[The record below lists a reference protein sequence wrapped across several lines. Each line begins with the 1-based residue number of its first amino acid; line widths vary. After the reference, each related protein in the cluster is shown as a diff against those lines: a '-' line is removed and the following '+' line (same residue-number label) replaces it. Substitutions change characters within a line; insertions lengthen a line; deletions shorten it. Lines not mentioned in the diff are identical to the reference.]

1 MQIKCLF
8 ECFFKEDLETQLLS
22 LDFQKNSIRREL
34 ESNQLLFGDRTE
46 QLSKLTKTF
55 PEQVKAGLEGIND
68 QPKTLEN
75 AEQQLGFRKKIV
87 QSLLIRVEIDNN
99 KGGAIDAVFDLS
111 EVWQFSMLA
120 TNCQTL

>member
-1 MQIKCLF
+1 MQIKRLF
-8 ECFFKEDLETQLLS
+8 EWFIEEDLETQLLS

-75 AEQQLGFRKKIV
+75 LEQQLGFRKKIV
-87 QSLLIRVEIDNN
+87 QS
-99 KGGAIDAVFDLS
+99 
-111 EVWQFSMLA
+111 
-120 TNCQTL
+120 

>member
-1 MQIKCLF
+1 MLF
-8 ECFFKEDLETQLLS
+8 EWYNEEDLETQLLS

-46 QLSKLTKTF
+46 QLSKLTKIF

-87 QSLLIRVEIDNN
+87 QSLL
-99 KGGAIDAVFDLS
+99 
-111 EVWQFSMLA
+111 
-120 TNCQTL
+120 